1 MRVLVHGN
9 QYELGKI
16 LCPKCKCMFAYNGE
30 DIKIEE
36 LIDYTSYYRDK
47 YDKKVIHCPECRARL
62 TLDGEL
68 I

>member
-1 MRVLVHGN
+1 MRVLAHGN

-47 YDKKVIHCPECRARL
+47 YDKKIIYCPECRARL